1 MQHFVPHIFSET
13 EADPQTKIFGHHW
26 GGRPHP
32 VAGLNPANPLQQIEH
47 CKGVEGEENGEV
59 SPSSAD

>member
-1 MQHFVPHIFSET
+1 MQHFLPHIFSET

-32 VAGLNPANPLQQIEH
+32 MAGLNRRNTPLNSV
-47 CKGVEGEENGEV
+47 GTLTSLAVDLFALPTLTV
-59 SPSSAD
+59 